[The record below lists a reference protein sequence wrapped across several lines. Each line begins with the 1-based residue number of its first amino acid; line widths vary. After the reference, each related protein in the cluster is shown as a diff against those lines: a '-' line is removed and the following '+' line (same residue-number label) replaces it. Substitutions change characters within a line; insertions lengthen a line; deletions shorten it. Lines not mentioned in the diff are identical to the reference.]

1 MEESGSTFNKVNEQS
16 GVGEDPFTTFDTRSA
31 STPTPP
37 TTTSTPRSPSTTTTH
52 STTTAAP
59 RSPSTKTPPTTTA
72 APRSPST
79 KTPPT
84 TTAAP
89 RSPSTTTPVTA
100 ANPSIEDVDDLVSG
114 PVESDFLEE
123 EGSDYSTE
131 DSVESECGLVGDDDE
146 DYGSDVHEEVRELRT
161 EKRSFQRRKRKERV
175 PADSEEVPV
184 GDAGAD
190 LGFDETQTGKIS
202 VEGRLGGDEPYFASS
217 DDGSFEIDEDEFSEC
232 VKSERVNLP
241 RTVKRRRRPNNQKI
255 IHDPTAK
262 KVVWQLSMVF
272 ADVNEF
278 RRAVSKYAV
287 QKRVQIEKCVNEPKR
302 VRCKCKEGCP
312 WLLFACLDKTTND
325 FMIKTYNPKHSC
337 NSTTRNYLCNA
348 KFIATHFRKRI
359 NEQPNIRVFKLQELI
374 RKKFKIHV
382 GKTTVRRA
390 RAKVLKDIMGDHIVE
405 FGKIL
410 DYKDELLRTNPGNTC
425 VVKLGEPD
433 ALGRPIFQSFYIC
446 FDPLKKAFQ
455 NCRKCIGLDGC
466 FLKGVCRGQL
476 LVVVAKDGNNQ
487 MLPLAWAVVEYEKK
501 ETWTWFI
508 KLLKE
513 DLGLGDG
520 EDLTLITD
528 MQKGLIGAILNILPL
543 AEHRM
548 CARHILANW
557 AKDWRGLQRKQQFWS
572 IAKSTFESQL
582 RKNVAKMKSLGP
594 EKMMDDLMYYN
605 IEYWCKVYFNTQV
618 KCDSVDNNMSECFNS
633 WILAARHKTII
644 TMLDEIRVKMMTRI
658 AKLREFT
665 NTWMCDF
672 SPMSLKVLQ
681 ENIDRSMNCNI
692 EFNGVDGFEVKEGT
706 FQHSVDLG
714 RWTCSCRVWQL
725 KGIPCAHAVAAIYFK
740 KCEPLDYIDNC
751 YSKATYLRT
760 YANVL
765 QPVTN
770 MEMWPVSTNPTVAP
784 PEIKSMPGRPGKLR
798 KKEAGESKK
807 SGKLPRTGLAMTCSN
822 CNVRGHNKRGCPQR
836 VESSTRE
843 EPSNTDKGNGKTSGL
858 GRPKKAQT
866 EGESSTKRSRGRPP
880 AAPSASPR
888 PAKRSRG
895 RPPAAPSASP
905 GPAKRSRG
913 RPPAASSASPG
924 PAKRSRGRPLAA
936 PSASA
941 TLTKGA
947 RGRPPIAPAAPNAS
961 AAPAKSA
968 RGRPP
973 AAASAPP
980 TCPSPANYHVGSS
993 TPADY
998 QLTNS
1003 NKGRGRGRGSTTSYK
1018 RQAVI
1023 GMGVFQ
1029 DENGFKALNPGMSSC
1044 KIFSTGTTKVTKSA
1058 DVTGD
1063 IGYKPSTAP
1072 KLKWNGKAAISTRKL
1087 QEMREEQRKK
1097 SKGSRSNNPI

>member
-1 MEESGSTFNKVNEQS
+1 
-16 GVGEDPFTTFDTRSA
+16 
-31 STPTPP
+31 
-37 TTTSTPRSPSTTTTH
+37 
-52 STTTAAP
+52 
-59 RSPSTKTPPTTTA
+59 
-72 APRSPST
+72 
-79 KTPPT
+79 
-84 TTAAP
+84 
-89 RSPSTTTPVTA
+89 
-100 ANPSIEDVDDLVSG
+100 
-114 PVESDFLEE
+114 
-123 EGSDYSTE
+123 
-131 DSVESECGLVGDDDE
+131 
-146 DYGSDVHEEVRELRT
+146 
-161 EKRSFQRRKRKERV
+161 
-175 PADSEEVPV
+175 
-184 GDAGAD
+184 
-190 LGFDETQTGKIS
+190 
-202 VEGRLGGDEPYFASS
+202 
-217 DDGSFEIDEDEFSEC
+217 
-232 VKSERVNLP
+232 
-241 RTVKRRRRPNNQKI
+241 
-255 IHDPTAK
+255 
-262 KVVWQLSMVF
+262 
-272 ADVNEF
+272 
-278 RRAVSKYAV
+278 
-287 QKRVQIEKCVNEPKR
+287 
-302 VRCKCKEGCP
+302 
-312 WLLFACLDKTTND
+312 
-325 FMIKTYNPKHSC
+325 
-337 NSTTRNYLCNA
+337 
-348 KFIATHFRKRI
+348 
-359 NEQPNIRVFKLQELI
+359 
-374 RKKFKIHV
+374 
-382 GKTTVRRA
+382 
-390 RAKVLKDIMGDHIVE
+390 MGDHIVE

-410 DYKDELLRTNPGNTC
+410 DYKDELLRTNLGSTC
-425 VVKLGEPD
+425 VVKLGESD

-446 FDPLKKAFQ
+446 FDPLKKAFR

-476 LVVVAKDGNNQ
+476 LVAMAKYGNNQ

-528 MQKGLIGAILNILPL
+528 MQK
-543 AEHRM
+543 EK
-548 CARHILANW
+548 CC
-557 AKDWRGLQRKQQFWS
+557 KDEVAWS
-572 IAKSTFESQL
+572 
-582 RKNVAKMKSLGP
+582 R
-594 EKMMDDLMYYN
+594 KMMDDLMYYN
-605 IEYWCKVYFNTQV
+605 IEYW
-618 KCDSVDNNMSECFNS
+618 S
-633 WILAARHKTII
+633 RHKTII

-658 AKLREFT
+658 TKLREFT

-672 SPMSLKVLQ
+672 SPMSLKVLH

-692 EFNGVDGFEVKEGT
+692 EFNGVDGFEVKEGP

-725 KGIPCAHAVAAIYFK
+725 KGILYAHDVAAIYFK

-784 PEIKSMPGRPGKLR
+784 LEIKSMLGRTGKLR
-798 KKEAGESKK
+798 KKEASESKK

-822 CNVRGHNKRGCPQR
+822 CNVRGHNKRECPQR

-866 EGESSTKRSRGRPP
+866 KGEHSTKRSRGRPP
-880 AAPSASPR
+880 AAPSVSPGH
-888 PAKRSRG
+888 AKRSRG

-913 RPPAASSASPG
+913 RP
-924 PAKRSRGRPLAA
+924 LAE
-936 PSASA
+936 P
-941 TLTKGA
+941 TKGA
-947 RGRPPIAPAAPNAS
+947 RGRPPIAPATPNAS

-980 TCPSPANYHVGSS
+980 ICPSPANYHVGSS

-1018 RQAVI
+1018 RQTVI

-1044 KIFSTGTTKVTKSA
+1044 KIFSIGTTKVTKSA
-1058 DVTGD
+1058 DVTRD

-1097 SKGSRSNNPI
+1097 IKRK

>member
-1 MEESGSTFNKVNEQS
+1 MSGFTLVTLRWYHGGVLDLSSGQLVYSGGQVTEFLDVDVDRLSYFELRGYIKELGYTTTCTFSIKPPNSGILEDIHNDMDILDLSYSLEDGDIVEVYVKHLIDDAVVDPTLILLENVPHGDMEESGSTFNKVNEQS

-37 TTTSTPRSPSTTTTH
+37 TTTSSPRSPFTTTTH

-59 RSPSTKTPPTTTA
+59 K
-72 APRSPST
+72 SPST

-100 ANPSIEDVDDLVSG
+100 ANPSIEDADDLVSG
-114 PVESDFLEE
+114 PVESDFLEK

-131 DSVESECGLVGDDDE
+131 DSVESECGLVGDDEE
-146 DYGSDVHEEVRELRT
+146 DYGSDVHEEVRELRA

-175 PADSEEVPV
+175 PADTEKVPV
-184 GDAGAD
+184 GEAGAD

-217 DDGSFEIDEDEFSEC
+217 DDGSFEINEDEFSDEC
-232 VKSERVNLP
+232 VESERVHLP

-262 KVVWQLSMVF
+262 KVVWRLGERS
-272 ADVNEF
+272 
-278 RRAVSKYAV
+278 
-287 QKRVQIEKCVNEPKR
+287 PK
-302 VRCKCKEGCP
+302 
-312 WLLFACLDKTTND
+312 KTT
-325 FMIKTYNPKHSC
+325 
-337 NSTTRNYLCNA
+337 
-348 KFIATHFRKRI
+348 
-359 NEQPNIRVFKLQELI
+359 
-374 RKKFKIHV
+374 
-382 GKTTVRRA
+382 
-390 RAKVLKDIMGDHIVE
+390 
-405 FGKIL
+405 
-410 DYKDELLRTNPGNTC
+410 
-425 VVKLGEPD
+425 
-433 ALGRPIFQSFYIC
+433 
-446 FDPLKKAFQ
+446 
-455 NCRKCIGLDGC
+455 
-466 FLKGVCRGQL
+466 
-476 LVVVAKDGNNQ
+476 
-487 MLPLAWAVVEYEKK
+487 
-501 ETWTWFI
+501 
-508 KLLKE
+508 
-513 DLGLGDG
+513 
-520 EDLTLITD
+520 
-528 MQKGLIGAILNILPL
+528 
-543 AEHRM
+543 
-548 CARHILANW
+548 
-557 AKDWRGLQRKQQFWS
+557 FWS

-582 RKNVAKMKSLGP
+582 RKNVAKMKLLGP

-605 IEYWCKVYFNTQV
+605 IEYWCKVYFNSQV

-681 ENIDRSMNCNI
+681 ENIDRSVNCNI
-692 EFNGVDGFEVKEGT
+692 EFNGVDGFEVKEGP

-725 KGIPCAHAVAAIYFK
+725 KGIPCAHVVAAIYFK

-770 MEMWPVSTNPTVAP
+770 MEMWPVSTTVAP
-784 PEIKSMPGRPGKLR
+784 PEIKSMH
-798 KKEAGESKK
+798 S
-807 SGKLPRTGLAMTCSN
+807 
-822 CNVRGHNKRGCPQR
+822 RGHNKRGCPQR

-843 EPSNTDKGNGKTSGL
+843 EPSNIDKGNGKTSGL

-866 EGESSTKRSRGRPP
+866 EGEHSTKRSRGRPP
-880 AAPSASPR
+880 AAPSASPG

-913 RPPAASSASPG
+913 RPPAAPSASPG
-924 PAKRSRGRPLAA
+924 PAKRSRGRPLAV

-941 TLTKGA
+941 ALTKGA
-947 RGRPPIAPAAPNAS
+947 RGRPPIAPATPNAS
-961 AAPAKSA
+961 ATPAKSA
-968 RGRPP
+968 RGSPT

-980 TCPSPANYHVGSS
+980 TCPSPANYHV
-993 TPADY
+993 
-998 QLTNS
+998 
-1003 NKGRGRGRGSTTSYK
+1003 
-1018 RQAVI
+1018 

-1097 SKGSRSNNPI
+1097 SKRSSSNNPI